1 MTSFV
6 SALAMYD
13 FSTPSKKGV
22 NLGNGNNTVGLNGS
36 GSSITVGDGN
46 NTITTIGSNN
56 TITAGIGNNN
66 ISSYGDENSILVGDG
81 VNTIKTVGTDN
92 AIKAGN
98 GNNKIISAGNGTSIN
113 AGNGQNT
120 IATRGDNVSITA
132 GNGGN
137 KIAFWGDNNKITT
150 GIGADNIKTLDWANG
165 GPTAA
170 DEKSQVELNKWK
182 SEILANHD
190 TAWLQDSDI
199 KALAKGV
206 SSTFESKQTKN
217 EIVTRI
223 VKDDE
228 RRDPNRCIYYRD
240 VHTYY
245 IIRTTINNY
254 LNGVKNA
261 DIKAGDGDNDILASL
276 TGKVG
281 ETKYEDSEENH
292 RTTTYKR
299 YSPLIVDFNQDG
311 KVSAAAGK
319 GVDLNGDG
327 KGDGAAVDGDK
338 MLAMSDINGNKTI
351 DGNEVFGDQ
360 TVDPFTGKKLNAENG
375 FEALELVA
383 KSAEK
388 HTGINCIDID
398 GIVDLGKLQ
407 TALKT
412 VGIELGFISDANNTM
427 LEDLEK
433 VAKINTKNYTEQD
446 AQGDVQH
453 RQLGT
458 YTDTKGNQ
466 FKVNDVWF
474 AV

>member
-81 VNTIKTVGTDN
+81 ANTIKTVGTDN

-132 GNGGN
+132 GNGEN

-182 SEILANHD
+182 SEVLANHD

-199 KALAKGV
+199 KALAKGI
-206 SSTFESKQTKN
+206 SSTFKYDEKT
-217 EIVTRI
+217 TRK
-223 VKDDE
+223 VVRTYNTE
-228 RRDPNRCIYYRD
+228 VRDPHRCLYYGTRWTVYKD
-240 VHTYY
+240 KTV
-245 IIRTTINNY
+245 TTKSLQGVNNANIN
-254 LNGVKNA
+254 
-261 DIKAGDGDNDILASL
+261 AGDGNNDILVTL
-276 TGKVG
+276 TGKIGNKEV
-281 ETKYEDSEENH
+281 KYSDEY
-292 RTTTYKR
+292 TVKTGTYTR
-299 YSPLIVDFNQDG
+299 RSPLIVDFNQDG

-319 GVDLNGDG
+319 GVDLNSDG

-338 MLAMSDINGNKTI
+338 MLAMSDINGNKAI

-398 GIVDLGKLQ
+398 GNVDLGKLQ

-433 VAKINTKNYTEQD
+433 VAKINTRNYTEQD